1 MIADLLISDEK
12 YLSMIFLLLI
22 VMNDARPAARGGE
35 GGFFRATQAGRGRAR
50 EDSNEKRIPP
60 AAQDRP
66 ERQGKGIQGGGL
78 HSKQGS
84 RQDRSTNKR
93 RQESAG

>member
-1 MIADLLISDEK
+1 MICTT
-12 YLSMIFLLLI
+12 
-22 VMNDARPAARGGE
+22 PAPLRGAGR
-35 GGFFRATQAGRGRAR
+35 GVFFRATQAGRGRAR

>member
-1 MIADLLISDEK
+1 
-12 YLSMIFLLLI
+12 
-22 VMNDARPAARGGE
+22 MNDARPAARGGE

-60 AAQDRP
+60 AEQDRP
-66 ERQGKGIQGGGL
+66 ERQGNGIQGGVS
-78 HSKQGS
+78 HSKQES
-84 RQDRSTNKR
+84 RHDRSTKDG